1 MTHVRGLRIASIA
14 SAALLAACGGTV
26 RAPSGAAAGAAATM
40 AAARDTV
47 GLPSGFG
54 SLRQEDLAIT
64 LRLTGVMVRALPL
77 DEMVLRVLSPDS
89 ERSLRELRTSRAD
102 RIEQLARRHGLRQ
115 RNVWY
120 LSWFGLQDDARYSPD
135 EVVITSLGRDFRPLE
150 VIPLSA
156 GFGTQRLDAREVR
169 SALYVFEDGLD
180 ITQPLVVRV
189 ETAQSAEWG
198 AALRAIE
205 RERALVRSRAGRT
218 QGESSARPPDS

>member
-1 MTHVRGLRIASIA
+1 MSR
-14 SAALLAACGGTV
+14 AAVGPACAAMLLAACGGTV
-26 RAPSGAAAGAAATM
+26 RAPSGAAAGAAA
-40 AAARDTV
+40 AAAVVARDTSA
-47 GLPSGFG
+47 LPSGHG
-54 SLRQEDLAIT
+54 SLRQEDLAVT
-64 LRLTGVMVRALPL
+64 LRLPGVMIRALPL

-89 ERSLRELRTSRAD
+89 ERALRELRTSRAE

-120 LSWFGLQDDARYSPD
+120 ISWFGLQDDARFSPD

-180 ITQPLVVRV
+180 IAQPLVVRV
-189 ETAQSAEWG
+189 ETAESAEWG
-198 AALRAIE
+198 ASLRTIE
-205 RERALVRSRAGRT
+205 RERALVRSRG
-218 QGESSARPPDS
+218 GDP

>member
-1 MTHVRGLRIASIA
+1 MRRSGVASVA
-14 SAALLAACGGTV
+14 TACATMLLASCGGTA
-26 RAPSGAAAGAAATM
+26 RAPSGAVAGAAGAAAV
-40 AAARDTV
+40 AARDTSS
-47 GLPSGFG
+47 LPSGYG
-54 SLRQEDLAIT
+54 SLRQEDLAVT
-64 LRLTGVMVRALPL
+64 LRLTGVLIRALPL

-89 ERSLRELRTSRAD
+89 ERALRELRTSRAD

-120 LSWFGLQDDARYSPD
+120 ISWFGLQDDARYSPD

-180 ITQPLVVRV
+180 IEQPLVVRV
-189 ETAQSAEWG
+189 ETAQNTEWG
-198 AALRAIE
+198 AALRTIE
-205 RERALVRSRAGRT
+205 RERALVRSRAGR
-218 QGESSARPPDS
+218 S